1 MKKRILFVFII
12 IIFTSTFIFS
22 IISSRIYYEKFLE
35 DAKNNLYIYMN
46 QYSEEFSWDVAGAE
60 SYSRKLNG
68 VRVTFIDKNGEV
80 VGDSEENLPLDNHL
94 NREEVKIASLEGE
107 GFAIRKSD
115 TLAQQMVYFC
125 KSVNDG
131 YVRVAV
137 KTSTYSQIFI
147 DSIPSLIWF
156 FIIEI
161 IVCLLFTWILVDY
174 IIKPIEK
181 LSIEGASGQ
190 KVSSTY
196 PEFSQIVKIINNMN
210 ERIDDKISKIKEDKK
225 IENIVLNNM
234 EHGIII
240 LGLDNHLILAN
251 NIVNEL
257 FGYSEVGENLPFFKD
272 DQEILEG
279 IEQEEQFLFYRKK
292 NDKEYAIRFTK
303 SENAKVILVTD
314 VTEIKRMENSK
325 NDFIANVTHEM
336 NTPLTSIKGFAEM
349 ILTGNLDKEKIQK
362 SCEII
367 LKQTNRLSNLIK
379 NIIHYSL
386 LESDNLPNYPVCIS
400 TILIDILHNFE
411 AVFPEKNLKVT
422 TLIEEN
428 LFILSRTEKIF
439 EIISNILTNAIKYN
453 KINGE
458 IEIHLKKDDDKI
470 ILKIKDTGHGIKQ
483 GDLDKI
489 FDRFY
494 TIDKSHNEHSTG
506 FGLGLAIVKKI
517 INQSGWKI
525 SVESEYEKY
534 TMFTVEF
541 SPIMK

>member
-12 IIFTSTFIFS
+12 IIFTSTLIFS

-46 QYSEEFSWDVAGAE
+46 QYSEEFSWDVVGAK
-60 SYSRKLNG
+60 SYSSKLNG
-68 VRVTFIDKNGEV
+68 LRVTFIDKNGDV
-80 VGDSEENLPLDNHL
+80 IGDSEENLPLDNHL
-94 NREEVKIASLEGE
+94 NREEVQIASLEGE

-115 TLAQQMVYFC
+115 TLAEQMVYFC

-131 YVRVAV
+131 YVRIAV

-147 DSIPSLIWF
+147 DSIPSLLCF
-156 FIIEI
+156 FMIEI
-161 IVCLLFTWILVDY
+161 IVCLIFTWVLVDY

-181 LSIEGASGQ
+181 LSIEGASGL

-257 FGYSEVGENLPFFKD
+257 FGYSDIGEELPFFKN
-272 DQEILEG
+272 DQEILDA
-279 IEQEEQFLFYRKK
+279 IEQKEQFLFYRKK

-349 ILTGNLDKEKIQK
+349 ILMGNLDKEKIQK

-379 NIIHYSL
+379 NIINYSL
-386 LESDNLPNYPVCIS
+386 LESDNLPNYSVCIS
-400 TILIDILHNFE
+400 SVLVDILHNFE

-422 TLIEEN
+422 TIIEDN

-439 EIISNILTNAIKYN
+439 EIITNILTNAIKYN

-458 IEIHLKKDDDKI
+458 IEINLKKDNDKV
-470 ILKIKDTGHGIKQ
+470 ILKIKDTGCGIKQ
-483 GDLDKI
+483 SDLDKI

-525 SVESEYEKY
+525 SVDSEYEKY
-534 TMFTVEF
+534 TIFTVEF
-541 SPIMK
+541 SPIIE